1 MSGYNI
7 NRIPFTVYINF
18 HWLYSQTGRKK
29 ASNLNDAK
37 MKFKDL
43 REFIRFLEDKGELR
57 RITTPVN
64 HKLEITEITD
74 RVIKSGGPALLFE
87 NVTGFDAPVLINM
100 YGTHQRTAWALG
112 VEKVDDL
119 VERIDGLLNLTHGPP
134 KGLMNKLRTL
144 GQIVQLGSH
153 QPKTVNNAPCQEVV
167 IQGDDVDL
175 YKFPVMKCWPL
186 DGGPFVTLP
195 LVITRDPETGVQN
208 YGTYRMQVYDKQTT
222 GMHWQTHK
230 VGTHH
235 YRMSHELGLDRMDVA
250 VALGGDPATIWT
262 GSAPLPPDIDEMVM
276 AGFLREEGVDLV
288 KTKTSDLMIPAQ
300 AEIVLEGYV
309 VPGEERDEG
318 PFGDHTGYYSMEEP
332 YPVFHITCIT
342 HRKDPI
348 YPAALVGRP
357 PMEDYYM
364 GKVTERVFLPMMK
377 LVLPEL
383 VDINMP
389 AEGSFH
395 NLVIVSIKKEYPGQG
410 RKVMHGLWGLGLM
423 SLVKT
428 IIVVDHNVDVQ
439 NISEV
444 AWRVTNNFD
453 PGEDLVFAD
462 GPIDDLDIGSP
473 SPKYGK
479 KMGIDATI
487 KGPLESGRHRE
498 WPPDIAMDSVVMALV
513 DQKWNDYGI

>member
-1 MSGYNI
+1 
-7 NRIPFTVYINF
+7 
-18 HWLYSQTGRKK
+18 
-29 ASNLNDAK
+29 

-57 RITTPVN
+57 RIKTPVN
-64 HKLEITEITD
+64 HELEITEITD
-74 RVIKSGGPALLFE
+74 RVIRSGGPALLFE

-112 VEKVDDL
+112 VENVDDL
-119 VERIDGLLNLTHGPP
+119 VDRIDGLLNLMHGPP

-167 IQGDDVDL
+167 VHGDDVDL
-175 YKFPVMKCWPL
+175 YKFPIMKCWPL

-195 LVITRDPETGVQN
+195 LVVTRDPETAVQN

-235 YRMSHELGLDRMDVA
+235 YRMSHELGLDRLDVA

-262 GSAPLPPDIDEMVM
+262 GSAPLPPDMDEMVM

-288 KTKTSDLMIPAQ
+288 KAKTNDLMVPAQ
-300 AEIVLEGYV
+300 SEIILEGYV

-342 HRKDPI
+342 HRKEPI

-364 GKVTERVFLPMMK
+364 GKVTERIFLPMMK

-498 WPPDIAMDSVVMALV
+498 WPPDIAMDPDVMALV
-513 DQKWNDYGI
+513 DQKWNNYGI